1 MHLPDLHGE
10 CLHLGI
16 NRLHILLGGFPL
28 KSTHHVLLVHL
39 VEQKEV
45 QVVPSRQESQV
56 VSRDTV
62 LLDAV
67 GKSQVD
73 VIDFVVQSH

>member
-1 MHLPDLHGE
+1 M
-10 CLHLGI
+10 
-16 NRLHILLGGFPL
+16 
-28 KSTHHVLLVHL
+28 LLVHL

-45 QVVPSRQESQV
+45 QVIPSRQESQV
-56 VSRDTV
+56 VTRDTV